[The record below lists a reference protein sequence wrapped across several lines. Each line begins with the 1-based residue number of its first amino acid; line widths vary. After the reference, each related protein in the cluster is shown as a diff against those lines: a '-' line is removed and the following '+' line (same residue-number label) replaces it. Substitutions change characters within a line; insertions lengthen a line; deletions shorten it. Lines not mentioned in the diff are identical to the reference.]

1 MKTALTNLYFAQKN
15 VLKSMSKSIS
25 LFKQSFIA
33 IGVVVVIHAILLL
46 TNGYYYLQGVDTP
59 MHLLGGFAMGVLG
72 LAIHHA
78 VASKHH
84 NKTVPM
90 WYHYTFVVGFAM
102 LIGVAWEFH
111 EYIFDQTV
119 NVWFDL
125 PTAQPSLG
133 DTMKD
138 FLMDWL
144 GASVAFFMLKEKR

>member
-1 MKTALTNLYFAQKN
+1 MN
-15 VLKSMSKSIS
+15 
-25 LFKQSFIA
+25 LFKHAFIA
-33 IGVVVVIHAILLL
+33 TGIVLLIHAALLASGSYYILH
-46 TNGYYYLQGVDTP
+46 TDTV
-59 MHLLGGFAMGVLG
+59 MHFLGGFAMALFG

-84 NKTVPM
+84 TNHSPW

-111 EYIFDQTV
+111 EYVFDQTV
-119 NVWFDL
+119 NVWYNFPMSQL
-125 PTAQPSLG
+125 SLA

-144 GASVAFFMLKEKR
+144 GASVAFFAYRRSL